1 MNGWRS
7 FLTWIVACTVVSPAG
22 CGGST
27 EKSPGGPADG
37 GRVLALVA
45 ASTRDAVREAAAGFA
60 REGNGEVRIS
70 ADDSSKLAQQIAE
83 GAPADLYLSANEKW
97 ADFVTEKGFAEERTL
112 LLGGSLVIVVPK
124 GNPAGAGKPQDLTR
138 RGVKH
143 LAVAG
148 PTVPAGIYARQA
160 LGKLGLWGDLE
171 GKVVS
176 GESVRVTLAFVERG
190 EAEAGIVYAT
200 DAKIS
205 DRVERVYEFDPAT
218 HEPIRYPLVLLKGAR
233 DHPAARRFYDYLQ
246 TPRAA
251 DIFRKYGFQVP
262 GAK

>member
-1 MNGWRS
+1 MGTWRR
-7 FLTWIVACTVVSPAG
+7 LVTCLAACAGVALAG
-22 CGGST
+22 CGGTT
-27 EKSPGGPADG
+27 EDGPGGRADRG
-37 GRVLALVA
+37 PVLALVA
-45 ASTRDAVREAAAGFA
+45 ASTKDAVREVADAFA

-97 ADFVTEKGFAEERTL
+97 ADFVAEKGFAQGRTL
-112 LLGGSLVIVVPK
+112 LLGNSLVIVVPT
-124 GNPAGAGKPQDLTR
+124 GNPAGVHKPEELT
-138 RGVKH
+138 GPSVKR

-148 PTVPAGIYARQA
+148 PAVPAGTYARQA
-160 LGKLGLWGDLE
+160 LGKLGLWGALE
-171 GKVVS
+171 PKVVS

-190 EAEAGIVYAT
+190 EADAGLVYAT

-205 DRVERVYEFDPAT
+205 ERVEQVYQFDPAT
-218 HEPIRYPLVLLKGAR
+218 HEPIRYPLVLLEAAR

-251 DIFRKYGFQVP
+251 VIFQKYGFQGP